1 MKKYYAKELRSGN
14 FDYEIYFSDDY
25 AEDMNMWIGGNR
37 DFIEMN
43 KPLYKDI
50 DRALKYIYIDCENI
64 KYDNDG
70 EISAEEK
77 RDLVEYYFRDYKKGF
92 TENNVESI
100 VDIAYEYD
108 TEGIDNTE
116 CIVEV
121 LSIVYGVPFKS
132 GTMSGSV
139 QREWV
144 EYICPASVDQE
155 TIDYIEGVFF
165 GTGTEYLITEEKI
178 DSAKDFDDVE
188 SVSYF
193 TVKYR
198 TEDIKRDL
206 AKQFGCEA
214 DELVI
219 LNIKEEHH
227 YTTYDYE
234 EA

>member
-1 MKKYYAKELRSGN
+1 MKKYYAREMSSDY
-14 FDYEIYFSDDY
+14 FDYEMYFSDAE

-37 DFIEMN
+37 DFVEIN

-50 DRALKYIYIDCENI
+50 EKALNDIYEDCENI

-100 VDIAYEYD
+100 IDIAYEYD

-116 CIVEV
+116 CIVEA
-121 LSIVYGVPFKS
+121 LSIVYGVPFTS
-132 GTMSGSV
+132 GTMHGSV
-139 QREWV
+139 QSEWV
-144 EYICPASVDQE
+144 EYICPASVDEE

-178 DSAKDFDDVE
+178 DSADDFDDVD
-188 SVSYF
+188 STTYF
-193 TVKYR
+193 TVKSR

-206 AKQFGCEA
+206 AKQFGCGV
-214 DELVI
+214 DELAV

-234 EA
+234 EV